1 MSVAV
6 YVYTSL
12 EGAGDKLHFRAIFKL
27 SSLFDLLFPSD
38 SLHTLSVLEV
48 NSTEE
53 RMAVLS
59 LSDLTHDMNGF
70 MEFGVTR

>member
-1 MSVAV
+1 MPLFYLAFE
-6 YVYTSL
+6 L
-12 EGAGDKLHFRAIFKL
+12 
-27 SSLFDLLFPSD
+27 SLFDLLFPSD

-53 RMAVLS
+53 QMAVLS